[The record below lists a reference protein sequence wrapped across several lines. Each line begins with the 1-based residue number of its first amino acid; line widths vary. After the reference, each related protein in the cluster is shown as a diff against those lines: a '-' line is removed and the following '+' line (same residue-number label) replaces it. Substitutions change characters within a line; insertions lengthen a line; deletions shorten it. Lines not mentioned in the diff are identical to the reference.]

1 MITTNFT
8 NYKKVLTSNG
18 GHFFR
23 HSLLGLGTCRSPI
36 IKTTNFTNYKKVLTS
51 NGGHLFFATR
61 SWGSLA
67 TCQLSKPLISL
78 IIKRCSPAMVG
89 IFFATR
95 SWGSAL
101 ASGPRLAPG
110 SWLRLALFLRRRCG
124 AIPDNTHAWLPSSL
138 LSSLFSFLFF
148 LFFLF
153 FSLPSLFLFFF
164 SFSPFS
170 SFLSTHWGLL
180 VYCAALPALGGEI
193 LLFGQ
198 KMALLLACEI
208 KNCYFCGYGR

>member
-1 MITTNFT
+1 
-8 NYKKVLTSNG
+8 
-18 GHFFR
+18 
-23 HSLLGLGTCRSPI
+23 
-36 IKTTNFTNYKKVLTS
+36 
-51 NGGHLFFATR
+51 
-61 SWGSLA
+61 
-67 TCQLSKPLISL
+67 
-78 IIKRCSPAMVG
+78 MVG
-89 IFFATR
+89 IFF
-95 SWGSAL
+95 S
-101 ASGPRLAPG
+101 PLAPG
-110 SWLRLALFLRRRCG
+110 ARHLRLARGLRLALGC
-124 AIPDNTHAWLPSSL
+124 AWLFFCAGGAAQYLTTPTLGFPLLFSL

>member
-1 MITTNFT
+1 
-8 NYKKVLTSNG
+8 
-18 GHFFR
+18 
-23 HSLLGLGTCRSPI
+23 
-36 IKTTNFTNYKKVLTS
+36 
-51 NGGHLFFATR
+51 
-61 SWGSLA
+61 
-67 TCQLSKPLISL
+67 
-78 IIKRCSPAMVG
+78 MVG
-89 IFFATR
+89 IFF
-95 SWGSAL
+95 S
-101 ASGPRLAPG
+101 PLAPG
-110 SWLRLALFLRRRCG
+110 AGHLRLALACG
-124 AIPDNTHAWLPSSL
+124 LALGCAWLFLCAGGAAQYLTTPTLGFPLLFSL

-170 SFLSTHWGLL
+170 SFSLL
-180 VYCAALPALGGEI
+180 TGGCWCIAPHCRRSGGEI